1 MFPKRKTERQNRGE
15 TFLNSKTLYIILKD
29 EIYCIIINNIK
40 GTKTIRKKD
49 VGIKNMRAE
58 IKTRRVEDF
67 PCDPVAKT
75 VLPLQRA
82 WVLSLVRELR
92 PHMLPGQKQKN
103 RRFERDQLIETEKR
117 RVEGSRSKVSK
128 EK

>member
-1 MFPKRKTERQNRGE
+1 MSPKRKTERQNRGE
-15 TFLNSKTLYIILKD
+15 TFLKIKTLYIILKD

-75 VLPLQRA
+75 VLPLQRV

-92 PHMLPGQKQKN
+92 HHMSHGGAKK
-103 RRFERDQLIETEKR
+103 KKK
-117 RVEGSRSKVSK
+117 SAA
-128 EK
+128 